1 VNEPGDRDALVDR
14 WLRRG
19 HTVPPD
25 ADVTAACLDGET
37 IAAWVDGG
45 LSGHAL
51 QQAQDHAAGC
61 ARCQT
66 LLGAFARAEGLA
78 QQAKP
83 ERPSRPW
90 LTWLVPLT
98 AAAAVVLTLVISRV
112 RDERAQSAGA
122 NAVGQQVADAVRN
135 DEKAKPAD
143 APHGAPA
150 SLAPPQRR
158 AAPSGSLATRGAT
171 SAAQA
176 TREEAMSR
184 PAPIGPPAAAA
195 DAAKEVATSQLQR
208 QANAAV
214 ASAFEI
220 RSPDPASRWRVSG
233 SSVERSTDGGSSW
246 EAVPTGVTAH
256 LTAGASPSPSVCW
269 LVGRA
274 GVVLVSADGRTWR
287 RLPFPEVTDL
297 LAVRAV
303 DALTATV
310 TTAAGRAFSTT
321 DGGLTWTGHLQEF

>member
-1 VNEPGDRDALVDR
+1 M
-14 WLRRG
+14 
-19 HTVPPD
+19 VPPD
-25 ADVTAACLDGET
+25 ADMTAACLDAET
-37 IAAWVDGG
+37 IAAWVEGG

-61 ARCQT
+61 ARCQA
-66 LLGAFARAEGLA
+66 LLGALAREEGLA
-78 QQAKP
+78 RRAKP
-83 ERPSRPW
+83 ERPSQSW

-98 AAAAVVLTLVISRV
+98 AAAAVVLTLVLSRV
-112 RDERAQSAGA
+112 RDERAQSTGA
-122 NAVGQQVADAVRN
+122 TAVGQQVAGAVRE
-135 DEKAKPAD
+135 DEKAKPTD
-143 APHGAPA
+143 ARQKAPTSPAPPLGHGAPA
-150 SLAPPQRR
+150 GA
-158 AAPSGSLATRGAT
+158 LATRGST

-176 TREEAMSR
+176 TREEPMSR
-184 PAPIGPPAAAA
+184 PAPAAPAAGAA
-195 DAAKEVATSQLQR
+195 DAAKEVATSQMQR
-208 QANAAV
+208 QANAAA

-233 SSVERSTDGGSSW
+233 SSVERSTDGGSTW

-287 RLPFPEVTDL
+287 RLAFPEVTDL
-297 LAVRAV
+297 LAIRAG

-310 TTAAGRAFSTT
+310 TTADGRAFATT
-321 DGGLTWTGHLQEF
+321 DGGLTWTSRLQEF